1 MAFKGVDYYN
11 IDDLFTDEEK
21 MFRDVARHFLE
32 DEVEPLVVNAF
43 HNEEPLNMEELAPEM
58 GKLGMIGANI
68 PQEYGGGGANYIQFG
83 LLCQELERVDGA
95 LRSFVAVQSGLVMYP
110 IWQFGTEGQKR
121 KWLPRIASG
130 KTIGCFGLTE
140 PNHGSDVAALDTV
153 AKKDGNSWILNGA
166 KEWISEGSTADIA
179 VIYAGTEDGIRA
191 FLVPRGAEG
200 FSQTFMD
207 KKGAMRCGDVGQIS
221 LNDVKVAEEDVLP
234 KSTGLRQVFM
244 CLNQARYG
252 ISWGAIGAA
261 MSCYETA
268 LNYAKEREQFGA
280 LIASY
285 QLVQQ
290 DLVDMLTE
298 ITKAQLLSYRLGRL
312 LDAGKARHQQISMAK
327 RNNIGMARMCARTA
341 RSLLGANGCS
351 YDYPPI
357 RHMGNIE
364 AVYTYQGTHFIH
376 TLILGRDITGIQA
389 FTREL

>member
-140 PNHGSDVAALDTV
+140 PNHGSDVAERATNR
-153 AKKDGNSWILNGA
+153 KKDGNSWILNGA